1 MCPKKFLT
9 KKDFC
14 PEKFFVQKYFESKKI
29 VSPKKKLL
37 KHFFFLQSFVLHQK
51 TFGSKKLLGPKTNLV
66 QKKSLVQNKFW
77 YQKFLG
83 PKNFYLK
90 MICGQFW
97 VKKNSG
103 LLGIRVKWGGWGYLY
118 LIIQL
123 LDISEAYIPNL
134 SPLVCLEPF
143 KKFSVGGW
151 VGGGGYHSEYSVLLW
166 AKTWPED
173 WSFGPSWTIGCLSV
187 DMFSLFYSV
196 AVTYYTL

>member
-1 MCPKKFLT
+1 MCVQKSFWPKKI
-9 KKDFC
+9 
-14 PEKFFVQKYFESKKI
+14 FVPKNSLSKNI
-29 VSPKKKLL
+29 LSPKKLWVQK
-37 KHFFFLQSFVLHQK
+37 KSCSNIFFFLQSFVLHQK

-143 KKFSVGGW
+143 EMFL
-151 VGGGGYHSEYSVLLW
+151 VGGGW
-166 AKTWPED
+166 
-173 WSFGPSWTIGCLSV
+173 C
-187 DMFSLFYSV
+187 
-196 AVTYYTL
+196 

>member
-151 VGGGGYHSEYSVLLW
+151 VVVD
-166 AKTWPED
+166 TTVNIVFC
-173 WSFGPSWTIGCLSV
+173 FGPRLGLKTEVWAQAEHHRFQQHIR
-187 DMFSLFYSV
+187 DFAYLFEY
-196 AVTYYTL
+196 